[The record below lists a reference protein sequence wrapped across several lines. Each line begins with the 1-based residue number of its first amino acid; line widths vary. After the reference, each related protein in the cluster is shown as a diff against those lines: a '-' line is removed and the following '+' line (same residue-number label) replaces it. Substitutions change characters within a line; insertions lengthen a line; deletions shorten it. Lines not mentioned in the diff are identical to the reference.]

1 MFLQKQ
7 KSLAQ
12 VQSLMDTF
20 SRLT

>member
-7 KSLAQ
+7 KSFAQ